1 MKVFGALGETEDG
14 EEKEAEQGSGGGGAA
29 GFTEGNRGAAQM
41 GGARGGGGSRKWRRP
56 QVWGL
61 RALASWAGNWHVP
74 FEGTASIGALN
85 SRRQNEK
92 KSNGTKEERTRHG
105 TRAGRLARRSP
116 HGGRD
121 RLRALRPACSLPRAA
136 KRFSAPLRTL
146 GASPPAHRGWVALC
160 GAEGRGA
167 ERGLRAAAGRGTS
180 VSVPHPECALLGV
193 PPHLWRDLETGE
205 ARARPRTGAAKTA
218 GRRCRLSGK
227 VSIGSRERTGTRGHR
242 GSRGVS

>member
-14 EEKEAEQGSGGGGAA
+14 EEKEAEQGSGGAV

-41 GGARGGGGSRKWRRP
+41 GGARGGGGGSRKWRRP

-121 RLRALRPACSLPRAA
+121 RLRALRPRLLSAQGREALLRAPQNPWRLPTCPPRVGGSLWRRRERGRA
-136 KRFSAPLRTL
+136 
-146 GASPPAHRGWVALC
+146 GPAG
-160 GAEGRGA
+160 GRGA
-167 ERGLRAAAGRGTS
+167 RRECQRPASRVRAPGGPAPPLERSGDRRG
-180 VSVPHPECALLGV
+180 E
-193 PPHLWRDLETGE
+193 GE
-205 ARARPRTGAAKTA
+205 AARRGREDHGAAVQTFRKGLDRQPRTHGDP
-218 GRRCRLSGK
+218 GPQGK
-227 VSIGSRERTGTRGHR
+227 PWG
-242 GSRGVS
+242 